1 VYRGVDGMILSKM
14 GVLKIPWGLAGALL
28 VTTYLHALRAAA
40 SPSINVALKTSF
52 DSAPYLLELLYVK
65 FFTLFK

>member
-1 VYRGVDGMILSKM
+1 M

-28 VTTYLHALRAAA
+28 ATAYLHALRALA

-52 DSAPYLLELLYVK
+52 DSAPYLLELLYET
-65 FFTLFK
+65 FPSIYSLG